1 MFSELLEKYR
11 NKLHLNKRQMADKLE
26 LSESYYNM
34 IENNN
39 RPPSK
44 VVLNKLVSISELSE
58 EYWLYG
64 INTQDYINNK
74 DDFKNLRKVLDT
86 ILELCVIKNA
96 DDLFNNINLAD
107 NSISKLLIKALK
119 KDIDRFIE
127 K

>member
-86 ILELCVIKNA
+86 ILELCVIKKA